1 MTLRVNGKRSAALEF
16 DKYTLEQHGFARN
29 RLWTLDEDPSPLPAV
44 NSQSNADLLIKST
57 EEDLKTWPF
66 RKFVHYIFEL
76 RIRITVSAGK
86 LTLVP
91 RVRNVDNKAFTF
103 TLSLRNYFSVSDVS
117 EVRVEGLETLDY
129 LDNTLK
135 RERYTEQ
142 ADAITFD
149 GEDKKAKAILD
160 LGDEDYNTMLCLDA
174 AAVENPINIKPC
186 EEWRGRQEL
195 SIVSSSYYS
204 GQLDPHKVING
215 LR

>member
-1 MTLRVNGKRSAALEF
+1 MIHPLTDFIREAEFLIGIRRNGTIRRGLLKRCYRLFNKKVEGGCIADWRLRWLGLPVR
-16 DKYTLEQHGFARN
+16 RN
-29 RLWTLDEDPSPLPAV
+29 KLWTLNEDPSPLPTV
-44 NSQSNADLLIKST
+44 NSQSNADLLLKST

-66 RKFVHYIFEL
+66 TFEL

-91 RVRNVDNKAFTF
+91 HVRNVDNKAFTF
-103 TLSLRNYFSVSDVS
+103 TISLRNYFSVSNVS

-149 GEDKKAKAILD
+149 GEIDRVFLSTPTEISIIDHERKRTIVLRKE
-160 LGDEDYNTMLCLDA
+160 GMVDA
-174 AAVENPINIKPC
+174 V
-186 EEWRGRQEL
+186 L
-195 SIVSSSYYS
+195 
-204 GQLDPHKVING
+204 
-215 LR
+215 